1 MKKIFLIL
9 SFAMVF
15 ILSGCGREESKL
27 SSTGSMR
34 IISIAPANTEIL
46 FKLGLDKEIVAVTDY
61 CNYPEQALLKEK
73 VGDFSNPNI
82 EKIVSLKPSLIVG
95 TGYEQLN
102 TLKKLKALKI
112 QVIEI
117 NPNNMHELYNGI
129 RIIGKY
135 TNRQKEAEKLV
146 LSMQSRV
153 NSIKKKVS
161 AIKYKAMI
169 FMEINSKPLMT
180 VSSGSFMDELINILG
195 ENSASGLPRAF
206 CRVSDEFLIQKN
218 PDIIFLTSTIKKANF
233 INQHSFNNVR
243 AVKNGR
249 VYDDINPDILAR
261 PSPRI
266 VDGLEAM
273 FSRIYD
279 EKK

>member
-1 MKKIFLIL
+1 MKRLIIML
-9 SFAMVF
+9 LIIAA
-15 ILSGCGREESKL
+15 GCGKEESKPF
-27 SSTGSMR
+27 STGSMR

-46 FKLGLDKEIVAVTDY
+46 FKLGLDKEIVAVTNY

-82 EKIVSLKPSLIVG
+82 EKIISLKPSLIVG

-117 NPNNMHELYNGI
+117 NPNNMLELYYGI
-129 RIIGKY
+129 RLIGKY

-161 AIKYKAMI
+161 AIKYKARI

-206 CRVSDEFLIQKN
+206 CRISDEFLIQKN
-218 PDIIFLTSTIKKANF
+218 PDIIFLTSTIKKGDF
-233 INQHSFNNVR
+233 MKQHSFNNVS

-249 VYDDINPDILAR
+249 VYDDINPDILVR